1 MPRKKSI
8 ITKQNIKPKR
18 KIIKNKKVIDNK
30 RQRMT
35 GIVEMHMG
43 KRPIPM
49 KLSSSELR
57 QGYVVYR
64 DMQGMGR
71 SVFYGQHEKG
81 LKFKSDIEKQQYY
94 KQKQKQRIEK
104 VQSYNKR
111 KDFYDRQS
119 ELSYERT
126 RLGQRRN
133 EYEIGGRTLIVQDKA
148 TGTLIKKHYPGVFEK
163 SPAIYGETRSLSGEL
178 YEPEVN
184 RKEFKNLSS
193 REQRLLPRTLEQ
205 ARAARTFQ
213 EVKED
218 REYNPRAQDL
228 GLQDVTPKS
237 EDERFKYKNKAYKP
251 MKLDKNTLDI
261 NRAMVTDKEASY
273 FRDERISKAKLGKG
287 MKKNYSAE
295 RQQEILNDIK
305 VAEGMEKLHNKQ
317 IKEQLKEESRMRK
330 EERDNR
336 IIDTGSSSSSSS
348 SSYESPTEYKEDKKT
363 RTTFKNTMEDLG
375 IESV

>member
-1 MPRKKSI
+1 
-8 ITKQNIKPKR
+8 
-18 KIIKNKKVIDNK
+18 
-30 RQRMT
+30 
-35 GIVEMHMG
+35 
-43 KRPIPM
+43 M

-218 REYNPRAQDL
+218 REYNPRAKDL

-251 MKLDKNTLDI
+251 M
-261 NRAMVTDKEASY
+261 
-273 FRDERISKAKLGKG
+273 
-287 MKKNYSAE
+287 
-295 RQQEILNDIK
+295 K